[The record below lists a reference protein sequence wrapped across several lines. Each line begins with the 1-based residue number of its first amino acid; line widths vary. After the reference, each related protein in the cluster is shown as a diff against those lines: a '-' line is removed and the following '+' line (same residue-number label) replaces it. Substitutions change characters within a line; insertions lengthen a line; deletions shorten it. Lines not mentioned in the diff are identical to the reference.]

1 MALEDLGKPLQEAL
15 PGVVGA
21 PLPGKGREEA
31 HLNGVAEEGGLP
43 LLGEEVGQAAGEVKV
58 GQAQNLKGH
67 GVAPPKGVEEPAIK
81 PLFP

>member
-1 MALEDLGKPLQEAL
+1 
-15 PGVVGA
+15 VVGA

-43 LLGEEVGQAAGEVKV
+43 LLGEEVSQAAGEVEMA
-58 GQAQNLKGH
+58 QAQNVKGH
-67 GVAPPKGVEEPAIK
+67 GVALPEGVEEPAVK